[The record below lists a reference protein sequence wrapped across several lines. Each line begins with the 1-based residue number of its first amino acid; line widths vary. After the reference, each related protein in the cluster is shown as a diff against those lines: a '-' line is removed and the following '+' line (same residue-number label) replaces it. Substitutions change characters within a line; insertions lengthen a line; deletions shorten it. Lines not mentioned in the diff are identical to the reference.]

1 MSKKIITAVVPVR
14 KGSQRVL
21 SKNTR
26 KFADTTLLDLK
37 LQILKKVKNI
47 NRIIVNTDCEI
58 SMEIARKYD
67 VEIYKR
73 EEYYASSNV
82 TNDIHWKHIAEVTN
96 TDILLMAQ
104 TTSPLIKVSTY
115 ENAIKDY
122 INSLNVFD
130 SINSVSHEKKFL
142 WLNGKPLN
150 YKIEKTPKSQDLP
163 EIVSLNFA
171 ITIIDKSLMY
181 KKGNVV
187 GEKPRFYILDKIESV
202 DIDDMLDFEFAEF
215 LYKKLG
221 FSWICDKEEI

>member
-1 MSKKIITAVVPVR
+1 MSNKIITAVVPVR

-26 KFADTTLLDLK
+26 KFANTTLLDLK
-37 LQILKKVKNI
+37 LQVLKKVKGI
-47 NRIIVNTDCEI
+47 DRIIVNTDCEI
-58 SMEIARKYD
+58 SMEIAKKHNI
-67 VEIYKR
+67 EIYAR
-73 EEYYASSNV
+73 EDYYASSNV
-82 TNDIHWKHIAEVTN
+82 TNDIHWKHIAEVTD

-115 ENAIKDY
+115 EAAIKDY
-122 INSLNVFD
+122 IDSLNIFD

-142 WLNGKPLN
+142 WLDGKPLN
-150 YKIEKTPKSQDLP
+150 YNIEKTPKSQDLP

-187 GEKPRFYILDKIESV
+187 GEHPKFLLLDKIESI
-202 DIDDMLDFEFAEF
+202 DIDDMIDFEFAEF

-221 FSWICDKEEI
+221 YDWLIK